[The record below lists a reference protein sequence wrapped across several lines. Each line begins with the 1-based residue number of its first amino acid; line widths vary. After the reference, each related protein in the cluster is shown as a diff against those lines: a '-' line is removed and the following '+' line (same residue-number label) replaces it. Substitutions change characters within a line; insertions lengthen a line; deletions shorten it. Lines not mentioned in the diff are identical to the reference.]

1 MTIKDIPA
9 RILENVKRGIVIP
22 AHPLALN
29 ADRKLDVRHQRALTR
44 YYLDAG
50 VGGMAVGVHTTQ
62 FEIREPRIGLF
73 EPVLSLASE
82 TIDSFRERT
91 GRGILKV
98 AGICGK
104 TSQAIKEATL
114 ARDNGYHVG
123 LLNLS
128 ALRDEDNPALLAHC
142 REVAGVIPLFG
153 FYLQPKAGGRLLSY
167 EFWRSFAE
175 IENVLAI
182 KIAAFDRYQTL
193 DVVRAV
199 CEAGRSGDIALY
211 TGNDDN
217 IILDLLCR
225 YTFETPAGKR
235 STRIVGGL
243 LGHWALWTRSAVE
256 LLDEIH
262 SIIECDA
269 PVPADML
276 VLAGQVTDANAACFD
291 AANGF
296 VGCIPGI
303 NEMLRRQ
310 GLMQGRWCLDPNQKL
325 SPGQNDEL
333 DRISRAYP
341 TQNDDSFVKKN
352 LDRWLKD

>member
-9 RILENVKRGIVIP
+9 RILENVKRGVVIP

-29 ADRKLDVRHQRALTR
+29 ADRTFDVRQQRVLTH

-50 VGGMAVGVHTTQ
+50 VGAVAVGVHTTQ
-62 FEIREPRIGLF
+62 FEIRDPRSGLF

-82 TIDSFRERT
+82 TIDAFCERT

-98 AGICGK
+98 AGVCGK
-104 TSQAIKEATL
+104 SEQAVKEATL
-114 ARDNGYHVG
+114 ARDTGYHAG

-128 ALRDEDNPALLAHC
+128 ALRDEDNRALLAHC

-167 EFWRSFAE
+167 EFWRGFAE
-175 IENVLAI
+175 IDNVLAI

-193 DVVRAV
+193 DMVRAV
-199 CEAGRSGDIALY
+199 CEAGRAGDIALY

-217 IILDLLCR
+217 IVLDLLCR
-225 YTFETPAGKR
+225 YTFETR
-235 STRIVGGL
+235 SGTRSARIVAGL
-243 LGHWALWTRSAVE
+243 LGHWALWTRRAVE
-256 LLDEIH
+256 LLEEIQ
-262 SIIECDA
+262 SITANDA
-269 PVPADML
+269 PVPAEML

-296 VGCIPGI
+296 GRCIPGI

-310 GLMQGRWCLDPNQKL
+310 ALLKGRWCLDPRHEL
-325 SPGQNDEL
+325 SAGQNEEL
-333 DRISRAYP
+333 DRICRAYP
-341 TQNDDSFVKKN
+341 TMNANSFVSEN
-352 LDRWLKD
+352 LDRWLGD